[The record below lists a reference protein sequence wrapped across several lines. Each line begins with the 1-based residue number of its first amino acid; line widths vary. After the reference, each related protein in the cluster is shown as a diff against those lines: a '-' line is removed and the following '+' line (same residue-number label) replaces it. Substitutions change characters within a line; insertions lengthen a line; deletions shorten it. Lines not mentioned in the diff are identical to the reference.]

1 MNIELINYHDKE
13 LVPNV
18 IQPIKGIVICKE
30 TGEFLLD
37 LILDTD
43 IDPVLLSSFVGALAL
58 FGLDN
63 IGKIE
68 EIIIKGLNI
77 EMLIVSRNDLTL
89 VIIIDKNWETNI
101 LREEAEEALNMFYN
115 TYKNEIKKSPINI
128 GKFESFKNLL
138 NLQIKEYFKKVGI
151 NNGIQDF
158 GFFTDAIKKQRN
170 HRLEL
175 L

>member
-1 MNIELINYHDKE
+1 MDLNE
-13 LVPNV
+13 

-77 EMLIVSRNDLTL
+77 EMLIVSRNHLTL
-89 VIIIDKNWETNI
+89 VIIFDKNWETNI
-101 LREEAEEALNMFYN
+101 LREEAEEALNIFYY
-115 TYKNEIKKSPINI
+115 TYKDEINKSPINI

-138 NLQIKEYFKKVGI
+138 NLQIREYFKKVGMSNEI
-151 NNGIQDF
+151 RDF
-158 GFFTDAIKKQRN
+158 GFFTDTIKKQRN
-170 HRLEL
+170 ERLEL
-175 L
+175 F

>member
-1 MNIELINYHDKE
+1 MDLNE
-13 LVPNV
+13 

-68 EIIIKGLNI
+68 EITIKGLNI
-77 EMLIVSRNDLTL
+77 EMLIVSRNHLIL
-89 VIIIDKNWETNI
+89 VIIFDKNWETNI
-101 LREEAEEALNMFYN
+101 LHEEAEEALNIFYY
-115 TYKNEIKKSPINI
+115 TYKDEICKCPINI
-128 GKFESFKNLL
+128 KKFDSFKNLL
-138 NLQIKEYFKKVGI
+138 NVQIRDYFKRVGMSNEI
-151 NNGIQDF
+151 KDF

-170 HRLEL
+170 ERLEL
-175 L
+175 F

>member
-1 MNIELINYHDKE
+1 LKAELIDCNKKMQNNE
-13 LVPNV
+13 S
-18 IQPIKGIVICKE
+18 QPIKGIVICKE
-30 TGEFLLD
+30 TGEYLLD

-68 EIIIKGLNI
+68 EINIKGLNI
-77 EMLIVSRNDLTL
+77 EMLIVSRNNLIL
-89 VIIIDKNWETNI
+89 VIIFDKNWETNI
-101 LREEAEEALNMFYN
+101 LHEEAEEALNMFYY
-115 TYKNEIKKSPINI
+115 TYKHEIKRNPINI
-128 GKFESFKNLL
+128 SRFESFKNLL
-138 NLQIKEYFKKVGI
+138 NIQIKDYFKKVGFSNEI
-151 NNGIQDF
+151 KDF

-170 HRLEL
+170 ERLEL

>member
-1 MNIELINYHDKE
+1 LKVELINYYDKE
-13 LVPNV
+13 MDSNE

-77 EMLIVSRNDLTL
+77 EMLIVSRNNLTL
-89 VIIIDKNWETNI
+89 VIIFDKNWETNI
-101 LREEAEEALNMFYN
+101 LREEAEEALNIFYY
-115 TYKNEIKKSPINI
+115 TYKDEINKSPINI

-138 NLQIKEYFKKVGI
+138 NIQIKEYFKKIGM
-151 NNGIQDF
+151 NNGIKDF

-170 HRLEL
+170 ERLEL
-175 L
+175 F